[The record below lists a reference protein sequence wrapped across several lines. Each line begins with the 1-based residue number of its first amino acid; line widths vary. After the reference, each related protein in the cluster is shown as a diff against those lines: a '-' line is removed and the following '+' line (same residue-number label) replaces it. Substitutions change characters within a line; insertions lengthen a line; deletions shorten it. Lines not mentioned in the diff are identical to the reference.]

1 MTCIITYADQHTCTL
16 GTRVSPKKKHNE
28 KHVRNSEK
36 HTSDRLGRRRF
47 TSTQNRVVCLLGE
60 TDGHSLLRILETDTD
75 EAGTKAMKGK
85 KRLKKEAR
93 ACTISIPSKKQR
105 KKKNRAKVHVLRL
118 KAIRLR
124 TWSIR
129 RSRTEQLSPYAA
141 ISPQR
146 RGRKRETVAFS
157 SPGCNER
164 APNVHTHTRLT

>member
-85 KRLKKEAR
+85 KKIKKEAR

-105 KKKNRAKVHVLRL
+105 KKKKSSESPCPSTESYSTSHLVDSSFANGTVVAV
-118 KAIRLR
+118 
-124 TWSIR
+124 R
-129 RSRTEQLSPYAA
+129 RDFPTTARTEKGDS
-141 ISPQR
+141 
-146 RGRKRETVAFS
+146 GFF
-157 SPGCNER
+157 
-164 APNVHTHTRLT
+164 